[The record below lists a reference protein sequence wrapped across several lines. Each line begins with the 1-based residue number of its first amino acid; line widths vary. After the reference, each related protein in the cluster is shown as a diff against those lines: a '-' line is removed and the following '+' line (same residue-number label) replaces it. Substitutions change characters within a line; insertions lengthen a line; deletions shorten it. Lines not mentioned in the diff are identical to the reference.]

1 MKKQICLAALCA
13 AISMALPRVFAVTGA
28 VTAPILEAHA
38 LTQIGH
44 MITQVEN
51 TYQSAVNTYNQFQNM
66 LRAEQRA
73 LNNLKGV
80 TDIKS
85 WDDFKKWYNRQLYL
99 ERQAEDR
106 FNNMGVKLGTKTY
119 TMANI
124 EDIPKASLN
133 YVTDF
138 LKDDFSDAEK
148 KEIWTKMGLAPSNY
162 VYLQVWNTREKNLAK
177 SLLTKKDTINEDN
190 QKWYERMNDIKNIL
204 VDDATKPEDEK
215 LQEKGL
221 LQYLLEVMMDTNK
234 VTREMSY
241 DNAVM
246 NEYNLSQ
253 DKQAET
259 PPNPPQLSDGWNRE
273 DDFGPITE

>member
-1 MKKQICLAALCA
+1 MIL
-13 AISMALPRVFAVTGA
+13 S
-28 VTAPILEAHA
+28 PILTSNFG
-38 LTQIGH
+38 TQIGH
-44 MITQVEN
+44 MLTQIDEMRKSV
-51 TYQSAVNTYNQFQNM
+51 AA
-66 LRAEQRA
+66 AEDQLQRTIAAEKRA

-85 WDDFKKWYNRQLYL
+85 WDDFMKWTNRQLYL

-119 TMANI
+119 TMATI

-133 YVTDF
+133 YVTDLF
-138 LKDDFSDAEK
+138 KDDFSDAEK

-162 VYLQVWNTREKNLAK
+162 TYLQVWNTREKNLAK

-246 NEYNLSQ
+246 NEYKLSQ

-259 PPNPPQLSDGWNRE
+259 PPTPPQLSDGWNRT
-273 DDFGPITE
+273 DDFGPITDD